1 MVMTY
6 QLLTLQTDKG
16 YEVLAYTKGEF
27 SKRDV
32 RRLTKKFRNDADVI
46 KAGTSTWER
55 FYDSVEEMKKDLPE
69 V

>member
-1 MVMTY
+1 MTY
-6 QLLTLQTDKG
+6 QLLMLQTDKG

-46 KAGTSTWER
+46 KATTAAWER
-55 FYDSVEEMKKDLPE
+55 FYDSTEEMKKDVPE

>member
-1 MVMTY
+1 MTY
-6 QLLTLQTDKG
+6 QVLTLQTDKG

-27 SKRDV
+27 SKRDI

-46 KAGTSTWER
+46 GVGASRWQR
-55 FYDSVEEMKKDLPE
+55 FYDSIEEMKKDVPE